1 MDEHV
6 ERLQW
11 LEYCNTQLESSQK
24 DVAAALALPDEERVR
39 LMYWWLLQY
48 SLTASDSG

>member
-11 LEYCNTQLESSQK
+11 LEYCNTQLEPSQK
-24 DVAAALALPDEERVR
+24 GVVVALTLPDEERVC
-39 LMYWWLLQY
+39 LMHWWLLQY